1 MKEINYRLVH
11 EKENSRNI
19 YENERGKYDLNLVS
33 YVQERFLYRLSISV
47 YRKNFLLKGNHFLY
61 AMRKSNQK
69 IIDKIDLLGTHISN
83 DKQSIKEA
91 FEKICSEACEK
102 DGVEFDGNRIIAE
115 ECNRVISVQIPATYK
130 AKKEII
136 QLNISF
142 GDSVIPKPQKI
153 QYPVLSNMQAPVI
166 WAYSTESMVAEKFEE
181 IQSSS
186 IVKNNLKTFY
196 DMHVLLETQDFDGR
210 ILLEAVFE
218 TFQRRGTIIE
228 KEQPLFTRAFV
239 EDEERAEQWRSLRS
253 NSEKEVLEFGEVM
266 QQIGNFLT
274 PIYQSILEENEYFK
288 TWNRKTQTW
297 R

>member
-1 MKEINYRLVH
+1 MKKINYRLVH
-11 EKENSRNI
+11 EKGNSRNI
-19 YENERGKYDLNLVS
+19 HGSVREKYDFNLLS

-47 YRKNFLLKGNHFLY
+47 YQKNFLLKGNHFLY
-61 AMRKSNQK
+61 VLRKSNQK
-69 IIDKIDLLGTHISN
+69 IINKIDLLATHISN
-83 DKQSIKEA
+83 DMQSIKVA
-91 FEKICSEACEK
+91 FEQICSEACEK
-102 DGVEFDGNRIIAE
+102 DGVEFDGNGIITE
-115 ECNRVISVQIPATYK
+115 DCNRGISVQIPATYK
-130 AKKEII
+130 GKKKII

-181 IQSSS
+181 ILSSS
-186 IVKNNLKTFY
+186 IVKDNLESFY
-196 DMHVLLETQDFDGR
+196 DMYVLLKTQDFDGR

-228 KEQPLFTRAFV
+228 KEQPIFTRAFV
-239 EDEERAEQWRSLRS
+239 EDEERARRFRSH
-253 NSEKEVLEFGEVM
+253 SEEELEFGQVM
-266 QQIGNFLT
+266 QQFDNFLT
-274 PIYQSILEENEYFK
+274 PIYQAILEENEYFK